1 MRLRFLLPFMALAA
15 CTAQGTQPTGGNPQV
30 DRLAGPVSF
39 DLSSWGRLLTH
50 WQVNPDG
57 TGEIWRG
64 EGFGKGE
71 GTVRK
76 YRLRMDDAAMRGFL
90 AASEPLRRAT
100 VAEVPCQRTITDMP
114 YGAVNWE
121 LPGGRQTYRFD
132 IGCRSAAADAVA
144 ERIKAVQNVIDTMAA
159 IDAEPYATEQPEA
172 R

>member
-71 GTVRK
+71 GAVRK
-76 YRLRMDDAAMRGFL
+76 YRLRMDDAAMRGF
-90 AASEPLRRAT
+90 
-100 VAEVPCQRTITDMP
+100 VA
-114 YGAVNWE
+114 
-121 LPGGRQTYRFD
+121 
-132 IGCRSAAADAVA
+132 AVA
-144 ERIKAVQNVIDTMAA
+144 HRLVDQQEVHVRDLSRRIRRRSCSQNSSG
-159 IDAEPYATEQPEA
+159 
-172 R
+172 